1 MRTQRT
7 LIMAQRLTDSIV
19 KALPAPEKGNRIT
32 YDSDVKGFGCR
43 VTAAGGRAFIL
54 NYRTRAGRERRYTI
68 GNFPDWK
75 TSAARTEA
83 GELKKRVD
91 RGEDPMADVAADR
104 TAKTVADLC
113 QRFEEEHLPKT
124 RPATERDYKALIRNE
139 IKPALKNLKVAD
151 IAFSDVDDL
160 HRKITKRGAPYVAN
174 RTVAV
179 LSKMFSL
186 AIKWGWRSDNP
197 AKGIERNQE
206 EKRHRYLTGKEL
218 AALTMALAEHGDQ
231 QAANIVRL
239 LLLTGARRGEVQAM
253 RWADLELEEGV
264 WTKPGATTK
273 QKTLHRVPLSAPA
286 RQLLVEIKATAE
298 KAAKDKKRPRP
309 MSEYVFPGKGGQGHR
324 LEIKHQWTELC
335 KAAEIVTQKTLKD
348 AKGRDIVVS
357 TPSARLHDLRHTYA
371 SVLASAG
378 LSLPVI
384 GALLGHTQAQ
394 TTARYAH
401 LFDDPLRAATER
413 AAAIVTGKPSADVI
427 DIDEARR

>member
-1 MRTQRT
+1 
-7 LIMAQRLTDSIV
+7 MAQRLTDSIV

-32 YDSDVKGFGCR
+32 YDADVKGFGIR
-43 VTAAGGRAFIL
+43 VTAAGGRAYIL
-54 NYRTRAGRERRYTI
+54 NYRTRGGRERRFTI
-68 GNFPDWK
+68 GSFPDWK

-91 RGEDPMADVAADR
+91 RGEDPMADVEADR

-113 QRFEEEHLPKT
+113 QRFEDEHLPKT

-160 HRKITKRGAPYVAN
+160 HRKITKRGAPYVGN

-206 EKRHRYLTGKEL
+206 QKRNHYLSGKEL
-218 AALTMALAEHGDQ
+218 AALTVALAEHRDQ

-253 RWADLELEEGV
+253 CWADLDLELGV

-273 QKTLHRVPLSAPA
+273 QKTVHRVPLSVPA
-286 RQLLVEIKATAE
+286 MQLLNEIRTAAE
-298 KAAKDKKRPRP
+298 KAAQDKKRPRP
-309 MSEYVFPGKGGQGHR
+309 MSEYVFPGRGGQGHR
-324 LEIKHQWTELC
+324 LEIKHQWAELC
-335 KAAEIVTQKTLKD
+335 KAAGLVTATTVKD
-348 AKGRDIVVS
+348 AKGQDKVLVKA
-357 TPSARLHDLRHTYA
+357 SARLHDLRHTYA

-394 TTARYAH
+394 TTARYSH
-401 LFDDPLRAATER
+401 LMDDPLRAATER
-413 AAAIVTGKPSADVI
+413 AAAIVTGKPSADVV
-427 DIDEARR
+427 DLDQARR

>member
-1 MRTQRT
+1 
-7 LIMAQRLTDSIV
+7 MAEKLTDTVV
-19 KALPAPEKGNRIT
+19 KALAVPEKGNRIT
-32 YDSDVKGFGCR
+32 YDSEIKGFGCR
-43 VTAAGGRAFIL
+43 ITAAGGRAFIL
-54 NYRTRAGRERRYTI
+54 NYRTRSGRERRYTI
-68 GNFPDWK
+68 GSFPDWK
-75 TSAARTEA
+75 TGVARTEA
-83 GELKKRVD
+83 GELKKRID
-91 RGEDPMADVAADR
+91 RGEDPMADVEADR

-124 RPATERDYKALIRNE
+124 RPATVRDYKSLIKNE
-139 IKPALKNLKVAD
+139 IKPALKNFKVAD
-151 IAFSDVDDL
+151 VTFSDVDDL

-174 RTVAV
+174 RVVAV

-186 AIKWGWRSDNP
+186 GIKWGWRADNP

-206 EKRHRYLTGKEL
+206 EKRHRYLSGKEL
-218 AALTMALAEHGDQ
+218 AALTAALVEHGDQ

-253 RWADLELEEGV
+253 RWADLELDEGV

-286 RQLLVEIKATAE
+286 RQLLVAIRTAAE
-298 KAAKDKKRPRP
+298 NAAKDKKRPRP
-309 MSEYVFPGKGGQGHR
+309 VSEYVFPGKGGIGHR
-324 LEIKHQWTELC
+324 LEIKHQWAELC
-335 KAAEIVTQKTLKD
+335 KAADIVIRKTRKD
-348 AKGRDIVVS
+348 DKGREIIVA

-384 GALLGHTQAQ
+384 GALLGHTQPA

-427 DIDEARR
+427 DLHEARR